1 MGIDGVFLGRGRSK
15 VEDSM
20 FGKGKE
26 RERDGER
33 D

>member
-1 MGIDGVFLGRGRSK
+1 MGLDRVFFGTWK
-15 VEDSM
+15 VEGGRSM